1 MLKRPIVSLFQTLH
15 KTKIRFYYTPLTPEE
30 KDKLFVKERK
40 YDFKSLQ
47 EFGKIQEQEFKKMQD
62 ITKIQEKE
70 FKELIKQ
77 VTYQKNIIEKIYDNL
92 QNMQLKSSFLQFFTL
107 INISINFL
115 IIIFNS

>member
-1 MLKRPIVSLFQTLH
+1 MLTRPIVSLFRSLR
-15 KTKIRFYYTPLTPEE
+15 KKNIRFYYTPPTPEE
-30 KDKLFVKERK
+30 NYKLLGERK

-92 QNMQLKSSFLQFFTL
+92 QNIQLRSSFLQFFTL
-107 INISINFL
+107 INVSINFL